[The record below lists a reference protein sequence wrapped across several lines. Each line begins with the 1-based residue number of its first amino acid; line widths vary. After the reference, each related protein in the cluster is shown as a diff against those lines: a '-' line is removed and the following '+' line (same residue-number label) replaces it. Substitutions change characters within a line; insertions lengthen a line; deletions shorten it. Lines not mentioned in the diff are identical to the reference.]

1 MTLQK
6 ISISQKILNHQNNKY
21 KERPTES
28 NGRSLFFLN
37 ITLMKRFV
45 LILILTLSLGS
56 LLAKER
62 TGEEKLAIAR
72 SYLTKKHSFSR
83 AKSLNKILELKT
95 LDALSVFGYSNGGF
109 VIVSNDDTNAPVLG
123 YSDNKTNLESPDLMW
138 YLNAANQALQS
149 RTASSTALESK
160 EPIEPL
166 LKTSWGQDTPY
177 NNLCP
182 TERENEKA
190 IYPTGCVATAMAQV
204 MYYHQYPE
212 KGTGNI
218 TYSFQDRIL
227 SADFNNTYYQWNLM
241 TPTYKKGEYSDE
253 SALAVAT
260 LMYQCGVSIKMQY
273 NTGGS
278 GAYSYN
284 AATAL
289 RKNFGYHKN
298 LQIHYRDY
306 YTTKEWINKVY
317 DELKTGR
324 PIIYTGVDESNGG
337 HCFVLDGFDQNNFV
351 HVNWGWDG
359 VNDGYY
365 DIALLNPTGNKFS
378 TGQTMLSGV
387 DKPTANI
394 EHHSEIVTDDNFKVT
409 KLGSSKLL
417 INDGKYANLSDQDFS
432 GFLGIILEGNGKQYV
447 LSSQEN
453 KSIPNLYYLTKPSS
467 NLYVLPIDL
476 ADGIYRVYAASKDDK
491 DKNWNPVHFAEG
503 NNNSYILEKSNKT
516 ISLTPVTD
524 ADWHETTA
532 ISNVLCD
539 NNNTSSYVVIYNSE
553 GQLVCKIKTSDFQMN
568 NIPGNGL
575 FILKCGNKTMKIVK

>member
-1 MTLQK
+1 
-6 ISISQKILNHQNNKY
+6 
-21 KERPTES
+21 
-28 NGRSLFFLN
+28 
-37 ITLMKRFV
+37 
-45 LILILTLSLGS
+45 
-56 LLAKER
+56 
-62 TGEEKLAIAR
+62 
-72 SYLTKKHSFSR
+72 
-83 AKSLNKILELKT
+83 
-95 LDALSVFGYSNGGF
+95 
-109 VIVSNDDTNAPVLG
+109 
-123 YSDNKTNLESPDLMW
+123 
-138 YLNAANQALQS
+138 
-149 RTASSTALESK
+149 
-160 EPIEPL
+160 
-166 LKTSWGQDTPY
+166 
-177 NNLCP
+177 
-182 TERENEKA
+182 
-190 IYPTGCVATAMAQV
+190 MAQV

-317 DELKTGR
+317 DELKAGR

-387 DKPTANI
+387 DKPSADI
-394 EHHSEIVTDDNFKVT
+394 KHHSEIVSEDNFKVT
-409 KLGSSKLL
+409 KLGSTKLL
-417 INDGKYANLSDQDFS
+417 INDGKYANLSDQDFT
-432 GFLGIILEGNGKQYV
+432 GLLGVVLEGNGKQYV
-447 LSSQEN
+447 LLSQEN
-453 KSIPNLYYLTKPSS
+453 KNVPNMYYLTKASS
-467 NLYVLPIDL
+467 NMCLLPSDL
-476 ADGIYRVYAASKDDK
+476 ADGSYRIYPASKDDT
-491 DKNWNPVHFAEG
+491 DDYWEPVHISEG
-503 NNNSYILEKSNKT
+503 NNNSYILVKSDNS
-516 ISLTPVTD
+516 IALTAVTD
-524 ADWHETTA
+524 ADWHGTTGLNSLSYSDGA
-532 ISNVLCD
+532 
-539 NNNTSSYVVIYNSE
+539 SSPYTYVYNAE
-553 GQLVCKIKTSDFQMN
+553 GQLVCKMKTSEFQKN

>member
-1 MTLQK
+1 MKRLTF
-6 ISISQKILNHQNNKY
+6 ILLLIL
-21 KERPTES
+21 S
-28 NGRSLFFLN
+28 FGSLF
-37 ITLMKRFV
+37 
-45 LILILTLSLGS
+45 
-56 LLAKER
+56 AKER
-62 TGEEKLAIAR
+62 TSEEKLAIAK
-72 SYLTKKHSFSR
+72 SYLIKYGTGSR
-83 AKSLNKILELKT
+83 AKSLNKIQELKN
-95 LDALSVFGYSNGGF
+95 LDGLTVLGYQQGGF
-109 VIVSNDDTNAPVLG
+109 VIVSNDDTNAPVVG
-123 YSDNKTNLESPDLMW
+123 YSEQEANLDAPELLW
-138 YLNAANQALQS
+138 YLNAANQALLS
-149 RTASSTALESK
+149 RTASATASENK

-166 LKTSWGQDTPY
+166 LKTLWGQDTPY

-182 TERENEKA
+182 TERENTNV

-227 SADFNNTYYQWNLM
+227 SADFNNTYYQWRLM
-241 TPTYKKGEYSDE
+241 TPTYKKGQYSDE

-273 NTGGS
+273 NVGGS
-278 GAYSYN
+278 GAFSYN

-289 RKNFGYHKN
+289 RKNFGYHEN

-306 YTTKEWINKVY
+306 YTAKEWINKVY
-317 DELKTGR
+317 NELKAGR
-324 PIIYTGVDESNGG
+324 PIIYTGVDENNGG
-337 HCFVLDGFDQNNFV
+337 HCFVVDGYDQNNFV

-359 VNDGYY
+359 MNDGYY
-365 DIALLNPTGNKFS
+365 DIALLNPSGNKFS
-378 TGQTMLSGV
+378 QGQTMLTGV

-394 EHHSEIVTDDNFKVT
+394 EHHSEIVTADNFKVT

-417 INDGKYANLSDQDFS
+417 INDGKYANMSDQDFS

-453 KSIPNLYYLTKPSS
+453 KGVPNLYYLTKPSS
-467 NLYVLPIDL
+467 NLCVLPTDL
-476 ADGIYRVYAASKDDK
+476 ADGIYRVYAASKDGK
-491 DKNWNPVHFAEG
+491 DKSWNPVHFAEG

-532 ISNVLCD
+532 ISNVLYD
-539 NNNTSSYVVIYNSE
+539 SNNASSNVVTYNLE
-553 GQLVCKIKTSDFQMN
+553 GQQVSKMKSSEFQMN
-568 NIPGNGL
+568 NIPGKGM
-575 FILKCGNKTMKIVK
+575 FILKQGNKAIKIMK

>member
-1 MTLQK
+1 
-6 ISISQKILNHQNNKY
+6 
-21 KERPTES
+21 
-28 NGRSLFFLN
+28 
-37 ITLMKRFV
+37 MKRLTFI
-45 LILILTLSLGS
+45 LILILSFGS
-56 LLAKER
+56 LFAKER
-62 TGEEKLAIAR
+62 TGEEKLAIAK
-72 SYLTKKHSFSR
+72 SYLIKYGTGSR
-83 AKSLNKILELKT
+83 AKSLNKIQELKN
-95 LDALSVFGYSNGGF
+95 LDGLTVLGYQQGGF
-109 VIVSNDDTNAPVLG
+109 VIVSNDDTNAPVVG
-123 YSDNKTNLESPDLMW
+123 YSEQEANLDAPELLW
-138 YLNAANQALQS
+138 YLNAANQALLS
-149 RTASSTALESK
+149 HTASAAASESK

-166 LKTSWGQDTPY
+166 LKTLWGQDTPY

-182 TERENEKA
+182 TERENTNV

-212 KGTGNI
+212 KGTGSI

-227 SADFNNTYYQWNLM
+227 SADFNNTYYQWSLM
-241 TPTYKKGEYSDE
+241 TPTYKKGQYSDE

-273 NTGGS
+273 NVGGS
-278 GAYSYN
+278 GAFSYN

-289 RKNFGYHKN
+289 RKNFGYHEN

-306 YTTKEWINKVY
+306 YTAKEWINKVY
-317 DELKTGR
+317 NELKAGR

-337 HCFVLDGFDQNNFV
+337 HCFVVDGYDQNNFV

-359 VNDGYY
+359 MNDGYY

-378 TGQTMLSGV
+378 QGQTMLTGV

-453 KSIPNLYYLTKPSS
+453 KGVPNLYYLTKPSS
-467 NLYVLPIDL
+467 NLCVLPTDL

-491 DKNWNPVHFAEG
+491 DKSWNPVHFAEG

-532 ISNVLCD
+532 ISNVLYD
-539 NNNTSSYVVIYNSE
+539 TNNVSSYVVTYNLE
-553 GQLVCKIKTSDFQMN
+553 GQQVYKMKSSEFQLN
-568 NIPGNGL
+568 NIPGKGI
-575 FILKCGNKTMKIVK
+575 FILKQGNKTTKIVK

>member
-1 MTLQK
+1 MKRLTF
-6 ISISQKILNHQNNKY
+6 ILLLIL
-21 KERPTES
+21 S
-28 NGRSLFFLN
+28 FGSLF
-37 ITLMKRFV
+37 
-45 LILILTLSLGS
+45 
-56 LLAKER
+56 AKER
-62 TGEEKLAIAR
+62 TSEEKLAIAK
-72 SYLTKKHSFSR
+72 SYLIKYGTGSR
-83 AKSLNKILELKT
+83 AKSLNKIQKLKN
-95 LDALSVFGYSNGGF
+95 LDGLTVLGYQQGGF
-109 VIVSNDDTNAPVLG
+109 VIVSNDDTNAPVVG
-123 YSDNKTNLESPDLMW
+123 YSEQEANLDAPELLW
-138 YLNAANQALQS
+138 YLNAANQALLS
-149 RTASSTALESK
+149 RTASATASENK

-166 LKTSWGQDTPY
+166 LKTLWGQDTPY

-182 TERENEKA
+182 TERGNA
-190 IYPTGCVATAMAQV
+190 NVIYPTGCVATAMAQV

-227 SADFNNTYYQWNLM
+227 SADFNNTYYQWRLM
-241 TPTYKKGEYSDE
+241 TPTYKKGQYSDE

-273 NTGGS
+273 NVGGS
-278 GAYSYN
+278 GAFSYN

-289 RKNFGYHKN
+289 RKNFGYHEN

-306 YTTKEWINKVY
+306 YTAKEWINKVY
-317 DELKTGR
+317 NELKAGR
-324 PIIYTGVDESNGG
+324 PIIYTGVDENNGG
-337 HCFVLDGFDQNNFV
+337 HCFVVDGYDQNNFV

-359 VNDGYY
+359 MNDGYY
-365 DIALLNPTGNKFS
+365 DIALLNPSGNKFS
-378 TGQTMLSGV
+378 QGQTMLTGV

-394 EHHSEIVTDDNFKVT
+394 EHHSEIVTNDNFKVT

-417 INDGKYANLSDQDFS
+417 INDGKYANLSDLDFS

-453 KSIPNLYYLTKPSS
+453 KGVPNLYYLTKPSS
-467 NLYVLPIDL
+467 NLCVLPIDL
-476 ADGIYRVYAASKDDK
+476 ADGIYRIYAASKDDK

-532 ISNVLCD
+532 ISNVLYD
-539 NNNTSSYVVIYNSE
+539 SNNASSYVVTYNLE
-553 GQLVCKIKTSDFQMN
+553 GQQVSKMKSSEFQMN
-568 NIPGNGL
+568 NIPGKGM
-575 FILKCGNKTMKIVK
+575 FILKQGNKAIKIVK